1 MASSPIHIVGL
12 GSIGT
17 FIAHSLRSLPTRPPV
32 TLILHRAG
40 LYDQYVA
47 REGKLRVQI
56 GESGPSTDQGGFG
69 VELLGKDLAQQATD
83 PIRCL
88 VVTVKASATI
98 AALRSI
104 QHRLNRQSTICLLQN
119 GLGQVEQLNEQ
130 LFPNPHTRPTYIS
143 GIMRLGV
150 YLRSPFDAVLAGMTG
165 SVTVGTVGGDANSSA
180 EPAPSPSSSTRY
192 LLDRLT
198 ESSILQCT
206 ESAWADLF
214 QAQLLKLSA
223 NCVINPL
230 TALLDVRNG
239 ALLNNLEVLP
249 LQRQLLQEV
258 SRVFQRLPALQDRPD
273 AQQQFSFP
281 SLEASLISVIQQTA
295 SNSSSMREDLRKG
308 RATEIDFIN
317 GWVVQQGESLGVDC
331 PANRTLRQL
340 IRAKSNSAGT
350 EGLAPL

>member
-1 MASSPIHIVGL
+1 MAPPPIHILGL

-32 TLILHRAG
+32 TLILHRPG
-40 LYDQYVA
+40 LYDQFLA
-47 REGKLRVQI
+47 RDGKLRVQI
-56 GESGPSTDQGGFG
+56 GESGPSAEQNGFDI
-69 VELLGKDLAQQATD
+69 ELLGKSPNSPHQQSTD
-83 PIRCL
+83 PIQCL
-88 VVTVKASATI
+88 VITVKASSTI
-98 AALRSI
+98 AALQSI
-104 QHRLNRQSTICLLQN
+104 QHRLNHQSTVCLLQN
-119 GLGQVEQLNEQ
+119 GLGQIEQLNDQ

-165 SVTVGTVGGDANSSA
+165 SVTVGTVNDNDNNNNNTST
-180 EPAPSPSSSTRY
+180 STRY

-198 ESSILQCT
+198 ESPILQCT
-206 ESAWADLF
+206 ESPWSDLF

-230 TALLDVRNG
+230 TAVLDVRNG

-258 SRVFQRLPALQDRPD
+258 SRVFQRLPALRDRPD
-273 AQQQFSFP
+273 AQQQFAFP

-308 RATEIDFIN
+308 RATEIEFIN
-317 GWVVQQGESLGVDC
+317 GWVVQQGEALGVDC
-331 PANRTLRQL
+331 SANRMLRQL
-340 IRAKSNSAGT
+340 IRAKSTSAGT
-350 EGLAPL
+350 EE

>member
-1 MASSPIHIVGL
+1 MAPPPIHILGL

-17 FIAHSLRSLPTRPPV
+17 FIAHSLRSLPARPPV
-32 TLILHRAG
+32 TLLLHRPG
-40 LYDQYVA
+40 LYDQFLA

-56 GESGPSTDQGGFG
+56 GESGPSAEQNGFE
-69 VELLGKDLAQQATD
+69 VELLGKSQDSAHQQSTD
-83 PIRCL
+83 PIKCL
-88 VVTVKASATI
+88 VVTVKASSTI
-98 AALRSI
+98 AALQSI
-104 QHRLNRQSTICLLQN
+104 QHRLNHQSTVCLLQN
-119 GLGQVEQLNEQ
+119 GLGQIEQLNDQ

-165 SVTVGTVGGDANSSA
+165 SVTVGTVPGGNNNNNNNNDST
-180 EPAPSPSSSTRY
+180 SPSTRY

-198 ESSILQCT
+198 ESPILQCT
-206 ESAWADLF
+206 ESPWADLF

-230 TALLDVRNG
+230 TAVLDVRNG
-239 ALLNNLEVLP
+239 ALLDNLEVLP

-258 SRVFQRLPALQDRPD
+258 SRVFQRLPALRDRPD
-273 AQQQFSFP
+273 AQQQFAFP

-308 RATEIDFIN
+308 RATEIEFIN
-317 GWVVQQGESLGVDC
+317 GWVVQQGEALGVDC
-331 PANRTLRQL
+331 SANRMLRQL

-350 EGLAPL
+350 EK